1 MSEIRTGKLTG
12 IEASRGVAAAA
23 VVIYHVAHHLDK
35 NYGMPQPREM
45 FQFGHAGVDLFFV
58 LSGSII
64 YHVHY
69 RDIGNPSRL
78 SHYLGRRFTRVYPIF
93 WVALAITMAMDLG
106 RGMPSFAEFA
116 WSVTLLP
123 SNSDL
128 ILDIAWTLR
137 HEILFYALFC
147 ILIVN
152 RRAGTIVF
160 GLWLAGIVAAALG
173 PQPPAWLP
181 KTLYSGYNLEF
192 YFGMAISWAVR
203 AGAAV
208 RPHRILVTG
217 IALFAV
223 VGLTEDFGLIDGLAT
238 ISRVL
243 YGIPA
248 SLIVLGLAAP
258 GREVPLHVPRA
269 LRVLGAA
276 SYSIYLFQFVFIG
289 LIWKFWLLAGL
300 DHVTAPA
307 ASFPLLVIGGVGG
320 GILASR
326 WIEYPLMR
334 MVRGDRRR
342 ILAPA
347 VARSS

>member
-1 MSEIRTGKLTG
+1 MSNSKPGKLIG

-23 VVIYHVAHHLDK
+23 VVIYHVSRHLDK
-35 NYGMPQPREM
+35 NHGMPLPREM

-58 LSGSII
+58 LSGFII
-64 YHVHY
+64 LHVHY
-69 RDIGNPSRL
+69 RDIGKPFRL
-78 SHYLGRRFTRVYPIF
+78 GHYLGRRFTRVYPIY
-93 WVALAITMAMDLG
+93 WVALAITMAMGLG
-106 RGMPSFAEFA
+106 HGVPSFADFA
-116 WSVTLLP
+116 WSVTLAP

-147 ILIVN
+147 VLIVN
-152 RRAGTIVF
+152 RRAGTAMF

-173 PQPPAWLP
+173 PEPPAWLP

-192 YFGMAISWAVR
+192 YFGMAIAWAVR
-203 AGAAV
+203 TGAIA
-208 RPHRILVTG
+208 RPRRILLLGV
-217 IALFAV
+217 ALFAS
-223 VGLTEDFGLIDGLAT
+223 VGLAEDFGLIDGLAI

-243 YGIPA
+243 YGVPA
-248 SLIVLGLAAP
+248 ALIVLGLAAS
-258 GREVPLHVPRA
+258 GREAPLHVPRP

-289 LIWKFWLLAGL
+289 LIWKFWLFSGL
-300 DHVTAPA
+300 DQVTPPA

-326 WIEYPLMR
+326 WIEYPLMQ
-334 MVRGDRRR
+334 MSRGDRRR
-342 ILAPA
+342 ILAP
-347 VARSS
+347 VAAR